1 MGKHCNESK
10 AELQNYP
17 MWTNLGADVN
27 DSAVFQPNTGSG
39 ADKILFQSKCSQQ
52 FDLTQNGSEIHLKM
66 RETEKLYQPHD
77 FCILFQP
84 DGTLGAKVRIPS
96 TNSGGGGGKQ
106 KFYPYILICSSFF
119 LLLTIVIYTR
129 YSKKLLNF
137 YTRVVRHFTFVL
149 MMCFLMLATTK
160 LWESSLDDENT
171 SLAKEYPKLCET
183 FGKIFFTQF

>member
-1 MGKHCNESK
+1 MGKYCNESK
-10 AELQNYP
+10 AELQNFP

-27 DSAVFQPNTGSG
+27 DSAVSQANTGSG
-39 ADKILFQSKCSQQ
+39 TDKILFQSKCSQQ
-52 FDLTQNGSEIHLKM
+52 FDLTQNGSEILLKM
-66 RETEKLYQPHD
+66 REAEKLYQPHE

-171 SLAKEYPKLCET
+171 SLAEEYPKLCET